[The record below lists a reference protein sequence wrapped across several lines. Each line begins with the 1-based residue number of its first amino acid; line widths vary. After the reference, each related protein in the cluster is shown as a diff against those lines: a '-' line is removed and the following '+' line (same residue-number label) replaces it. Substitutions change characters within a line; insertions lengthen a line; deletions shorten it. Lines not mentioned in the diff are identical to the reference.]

1 MNWDAIG
8 AVGEILGAL
17 GVLGSLVYLA
27 TQIRDNTRNL
37 QAASL
42 QSILDGPRDRFFLPL
57 ATSGETSEIFAR
69 GLNSLDNLD
78 EAERRR
84 FFLLMFEQFF
94 QMQHVMQLHERGM
107 LAEADYDAW
116 LKYTASLVTT
126 PGGAAIWPYAEATI
140 TPTIS
145 VVINDYLERNP
156 DHPSYIQLNPLF
168 RYCAPPG
175 DAA

>member
-17 GVLGSLVYLA
+17 GVLGSLLYLA
-27 TQIRDNTRNL
+27 AQIRDNTRNL

-42 QSILDGPRDRFFLPL
+42 QSILDGERDRFFVPL

-69 GLNSLDNLD
+69 GLNGIDNLD

-84 FFLLMFEQFF
+84 FYFLMFEQFF
-94 QMQHVMQLHERGM
+94 QMQQVMELHERG
-107 LAEADYDAW
+107 LFPKADYDAW
-116 LKYTASLVTT
+116 LYYTASMVTT
-126 PGGAAIWPYAEATI
+126 PGGTAIWPYIEATL
-140 TPTIS
+140 TPST
-145 VVINDYLERNP
+145 VDLINNYLERNP
-156 DHPSYIQLNPLF
+156 DQPSYIQLNPLF
-168 RYCAPPG
+168 RISAPRG

>member
-8 AVGEILGAL
+8 AVGEILGGL
-17 GVLGSLVYLA
+17 GVLGSLIYLA

-57 ATSGETSEIFAR
+57 ATSGETSDIFAR
-69 GLNSLDNLD
+69 GLNSLDHLD
-78 EAERRR
+78 DAERRR

-94 QMQHVMQLHERGM
+94 QMQQVMELHERG
-107 LAEADYDAW
+107 LLPKPDYDAW
-116 LKYTASLVTT
+116 LKFAASLVTT
-126 PGGAAIWPYAEATI
+126 PGGTAIWPYAETTL
-140 TPTIS
+140 TPST
-145 VVINDYLERNP
+145 VDVINDYLERNP
-156 DHPSYIQLNPLF
+156 DHPSYIELNPLF
-168 RYCAPPG
+168 RYSAPRG